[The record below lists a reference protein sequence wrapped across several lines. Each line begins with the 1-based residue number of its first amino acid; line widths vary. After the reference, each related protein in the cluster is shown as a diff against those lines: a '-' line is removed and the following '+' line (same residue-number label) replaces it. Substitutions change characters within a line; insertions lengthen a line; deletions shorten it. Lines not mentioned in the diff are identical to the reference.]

1 MFTKE
6 LLIQLIFLFGAM
18 YKKKNFF
25 IIFEG
30 IEGSGKSSHSS
41 FLVKK
46 LKALKIPCIYL
57 REPGGSKEAESIR
70 NFLLKNENK
79 KFDSLTDTLL
89 YFAARN
95 ENFLKKIKPFYKK
108 KVIICDRF
116 VDSTLA
122 YQHYGFGVKKN
133 FINFINKEIIGT
145 IKPDYTF
152 LMYLNVDKSISRIS
166 NKKKINRYDKFSK
179 SFYTKVQNGFL
190 KICNKNKSK
199 YMIINSSNKLET
211 NRDIIF
217 NQVKKLI
224 I

>member
-1 MFTKE
+1 
-6 LLIQLIFLFGAM
+6 M
-18 YKKKNFF
+18 YKKRPF
-25 IIFEG
+25 IVFEG
-30 IEGSGKSSHSS
+30 IEGSGKSVHSLS
-41 FLVKK
+41 LVRK
-46 LKALKIPCIYL
+46 LKSLKVPCIYL
-57 REPGGSKEAESIR
+57 REPGGSKEAEHIR
-70 NFLLKNENK
+70 NFLLKNINK

-116 VDSTLA
+116 IDSTLA
-122 YQHYGFGVKKN
+122 YQHYGFGVKRN
-133 FINFINKEIIGT
+133 IINFINKEIIGS

-179 SFYTKVQNGFL
+179 PFYTKVQKGFI
-190 KICNKNKSK
+190 KICNNNKSK
-199 YMIINSSNKLET
+199 YSIINSSNKFEK
-211 NRDIIF
+211 NKDIIF

-224 I
+224 K

>member
-1 MFTKE
+1 
-6 LLIQLIFLFGAM
+6 M
-18 YKKKNFF
+18 YKTRSF
-25 IIFEG
+25 IVFEG
-30 IEGSGKSSHSS
+30 IEGSGKSIHSLS
-41 FLVKK
+41 LVRK
-46 LKALKIPCIYL
+46 LKSLKVPCIYL
-57 REPGGSKEAESIR
+57 REPGGSKEAEHIR
-70 NFLLKNENK
+70 NFILRNINK
-79 KFDSLTDTLL
+79 KFNSLTDTLL
-89 YFAARN
+89 YLAARN

-133 FINFINKEIIGT
+133 IINFINKEIMGT
-145 IKPDYTF
+145 IKPNYTF

-199 YMIINSSNKLET
+199 YMIINSSNKFET
-211 NRDIIF
+211 NKDIIF